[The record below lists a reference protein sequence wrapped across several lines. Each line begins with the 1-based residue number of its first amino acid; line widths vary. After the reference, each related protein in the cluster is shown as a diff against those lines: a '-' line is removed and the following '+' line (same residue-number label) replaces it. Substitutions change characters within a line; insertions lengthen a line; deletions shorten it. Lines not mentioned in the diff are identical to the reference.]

1 MNKYLKIVNSRQNKR
16 FSKLNTVYFHLS
28 ESINT
33 LRNVEKDD
41 LSKGFMKLSRDLQQ
55 FITVDS
61 VVNYIKFG
69 KPIITYDKLNGILKT
84 ENKKIGIIVFDTET
98 TGLVK
103 KSNEKTFRNQIY
115 EMAAVTYDYSLN
127 ETKEGDQ
134 VDFFHSKVEDINLN
148 TSNSVTKLSQ
158 KIQKDSKFQIKMT
171 EEEINKLISAYD
183 KAAEKDQYSPNVD
196 IFKDNI
202 DDIYKPHAYDVLR
215 MLKIKKLRDMT
226 KADKKNFINLWN
238 NEEYIVKTHNSEA
251 AMITAFFKY
260 IEKQEKKF
268 DQIYMIAHNL
278 SFDKDIVIGAI
289 EDAIKFFQQSNNQNP
304 ELLAKNQNLLVK
316 ANNIF
321 DSMNS
326 SDTLNG
332 FKSLFNEKKY
342 IEKIELLVKELKI
355 HAYAKKTIAP
365 KEEKVFVSKLLVLLT
380 KIPKTKDQKFRTT
393 SLGKVAPAGI
403 NKDWHTAVNDVF
415 VTLQTTKMYF
425 TIPIIISILIKISE
439 EYEKNKN
446 IIYFPSIKIP
456 QSLIKFAIRSKFH
469 HIYKDVKEKIEAQAG
484 DIPHWAANTEMK
496 KTKKEN
502 PELVYKYKKEDEYK
516 IKDPDFPDRTD
527 IDGTLK
533 EISGGGDGVKEED
546 KNIKGEEFLK
556 RLSLQKDF
564 VGIDDEMERAKKIG
578 KMPALQEEMKKMGIE
593 ISTKKLNNI
602 VKQGGFLANDENTL
616 IDKIKNEKNRNLY
629 SDLLSKGFSVMKEY
643 AKAKKIKQGPK
654 YVTDKINKLALKL
667 GRENEKQVEV
677 KQIVEI
683 LRDMGLK
690 K

>member
-1 MNKYLKIVNSRQNKR
+1 MNKYLNIVKKRQNKR
-16 FSKLNTVYFHLS
+16 LSKLNTTYFHLS

-33 LRNVEKDD
+33 IRNIEKDD
-41 LSKGFMKLSRDLQQ
+41 ISKGFMKLSRDLQQ

-61 VVNYIKFG
+61 VINYIKFG
-69 KPIITYDKLNGILKT
+69 KPIITYDKLNGLLKT

-103 KSNEKTFRNQIY
+103 KSTEKTFRNQIY

-158 KIQKDSKFQIKMT
+158 RIQKDSKFQIKMT

-183 KAAEKDQYSPNVD
+183 KAAEKDPYNPSMD

-202 DDIYKPHAYDVLR
+202 DDIYKPHAYDIVK
-215 MLKIKKLRDMT
+215 MLKIKKLRSMT
-226 KADKKNFINLWN
+226 QADKKNFINLWN

-289 EDAIKFFQQSNNQNP
+289 EDAIKFFQQNNNQNP

-316 ANNIF
+316 ANTVF
-321 DSMNS
+321 DAMNS

-446 IIYFPSIKIP
+446 IVYFPSIKIP

-502 PELVYKYKKEDEYK
+502 PELVYKYKTENEYK
-516 IKDPDFPDRTD
+516 IKDPDFPDETD
-527 IDGTLK
+527 VEGTLK
-533 EISGGGDGVKEED
+533 ETPK
-546 KNIKGEEFLK
+546 IKAEKMLEKLAIE
-556 RLSLQKDF
+556 KDF
-564 VGIDDEMERAKKIG
+564 VGIDAEIKRAQNNG
-578 KMPALQEEMKKMGIE
+578 QMSALQKEMKKMGVDVPVR
-593 ISTKKLNNI
+593 TLHNI
-602 VKQGGFLANDENTL
+602 AKEGGFLANDENTL

-629 SDLLSKGFSVMKEY
+629 SDLLGKGFSIMKEY

-683 LRDMGLK
+683 LRDMDLK

>member
-1 MNKYLKIVNSRQNKR
+1 MNKYLKIVNNRQNKR

-69 KPIITYDKLNGILKT
+69 KPIITYDKLNGLLKT

-103 KSNEKTFRNQIY
+103 KSTEKSFRNQIY

-171 EEEINKLISAYD
+171 EAEINKLISAYD
-183 KAAEKDQYSPNVD
+183 KAAEKDQYNPNVD

-289 EDAIKFFQQSNNQNP
+289 EDAIKFFQQNNNQNP

-316 ANNIF
+316 ANTIF

-342 IEKIELLVKELKI
+342 IEKIEMLVKELKI

-439 EYEKNKN
+439 EYEKSKD

-469 HIYKDVKEKIEAQAG
+469 HIYKEVKEKIEAQAVE
-484 DIPHWAANTEMK
+484 IPHWAANTEMK
-496 KTKKEN
+496 KIKKES
-502 PELVYKYKKEDEYK
+502 PGLVYRYKTEDEYK
-516 IKDPDFPDRTD
+516 IKDPNFPDETD
-527 IDGTLK
+527 IYGTLK
-533 EISGGGDGVKEED
+533 EISGGDGVNGED
-546 KNIKGEEFLK
+546 KNINGEKILK
-556 RLSLQKDF
+556 KLSLQKDF
-564 VGIDDEMERAKKIG
+564 TGIDAEMERAKKNRQ
-578 KMPALQEEMKKMGIE
+578 MPALQTKMKKMGVNVPI
-593 ISTKKLNNI
+593 KRLNNI
-602 VKQGGFLANDENTL
+602 AKEGGFLANDENTL

-629 SDLLSKGFSVMKEY
+629 SYLLNNEFNIKFSIKDQYEQ
-643 AKAKKIKQGPK
+643 AKKNKQGAK
-654 YVTDKINKLALKL
+654 YIAGRIKSLFKKELATP
-667 GRENEKQVEV
+667 E
-677 KQIVEI
+677 QIVEI
-683 LRDMGLK
+683 LKDMGLK